1 MSTLMLYY
9 SHKQTTNTI
18 KKVEV
23 QNMKQ
28 TTNMSRVIG
37 QMQAI
42 GRKLNTDWF
51 GSELDMDRVIWTV
64 QSTPKA
70 YGHFTPYLSY
80 RVHSVEGERG
90 AVEINIGAGTLDRDI
105 VSVICTMLHELTHYY
120 NWSKGIQDC
129 SRGNTYHSKKFK
141 NEAEKHGLVIEYD
154 PRIGWSL
161 TSATEEL
168 VNWIIENDLEDFRLG
183 RNEYT
188 SLFGAGG
195 GTGSRNTTPI
205 APKKKSNSIKMICP
219 CCGAIARVTKTTNL
233 ICGDCMQHMIEV

>member
-1 MSTLMLYY
+1 MLYY

-70 YGHFTPYLSY
+70 YGHFTPYLS
-80 RVHSVEGERG
+80 
-90 AVEINIGAGTLDRDI
+90 
-105 VSVICTMLHELTHYY
+105 
-120 NWSKGIQDC
+120 
-129 SRGNTYHSKKFK
+129 
-141 NEAEKHGLVIEYD
+141 
-154 PRIGWSL
+154 
-161 TSATEEL
+161 
-168 VNWIIENDLEDFRLG
+168 
-183 RNEYT
+183 
-188 SLFGAGG
+188 
-195 GTGSRNTTPI
+195 
-205 APKKKSNSIKMICP
+205 
-219 CCGAIARVTKTTNL
+219 
-233 ICGDCMQHMIEV
+233 